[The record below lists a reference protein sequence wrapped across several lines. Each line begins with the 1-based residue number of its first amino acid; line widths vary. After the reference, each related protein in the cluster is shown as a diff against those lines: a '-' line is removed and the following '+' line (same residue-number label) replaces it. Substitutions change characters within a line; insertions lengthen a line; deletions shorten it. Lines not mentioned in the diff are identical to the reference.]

1 MRGYIKNRVII
12 IGVLLFL
19 LPPLGRVGAGIA
31 FAQQQRPKIGLVL
44 GGGGAKGAAHAG
56 ALQVIEEV
64 GLPIDYLAGTSI
76 GSIVGGLYACGYR
89 SKDIQDMFQSQEWAS
104 LLTDRHDSLR
114 HRVYGKD
121 KDGVGY
127 VFGFPVHRK
136 GTKKADESKGIIRGD
151 NVIELLD
158 SMLGQYKD
166 SMNFDKLPIPFR
178 CVAANMEKKEEVVFR
193 SGKLSTAMR
202 SSMSIPGVFKAV
214 TLDSLE
220 LLDGGM
226 LNNLPVDVV
235 KEMGADIVIAID
247 LTQNK
252 HDDDKAERKNPLN
265 IKGVIGWAI
274 ERPDL
279 EKYQENREDAD
290 IYINPDLNGY
300 GAASFKKKAIDEMIK
315 RGYKA
320 AKKERKAL
328 ETLRDK
334 LKQNQTY

>member
-1 MRGYIKNRVII
+1 MRGYTINRVII
-12 IGVLLFL
+12 IGTLLFL
-19 LPPLGRVGAGIA
+19 LPSFGRIGIGIA
-31 FAQQQRPKIGLVL
+31 FAQNNKQRPKVGLVL

-56 ALQVIEEV
+56 ALEIIEEV
-64 GLPIDYLAGTSI
+64 GIPIDYIAGTSI

-89 SKDIQDMFQSQEWAS
+89 AKDIQEMFHSQEWSS

-136 GTKKADESKGIIRGD
+136 GTRKADDSKGIIRGD
-151 NVIELLD
+151 NVIALLD

-178 CVAANMEKKEEVVFR
+178 CVAANMAKKEEVVFK

-214 TLDSLE
+214 TIDSLE

-226 LNNLPVDVV
+226 LNNLPVDIV

-252 HDDDKAERKNPLN
+252 HEDEKSERKNPLG
-265 IKGVIGWAI
+265 IRGMVGWAI

-279 EKYQENREDAD
+279 EKYQENRQHAD
-290 IYINPDLNGY
+290 VYINPDLKGY
-300 GAASFKKKAIDEMIK
+300 GAASFKQEAIAEMIL
-315 RGYKA
+315 RGYAA

-328 ETLRDK
+328 EALRNK
-334 LKQNQTY
+334 LR

>member
-1 MRGYIKNRVII
+1 MKRNNII
-12 IGVLLFL
+12 IVIVACLLL
-19 LPPLGRVGAGIA
+19 CISTNT
-31 FAQQQRPKIGLVL
+31 FAQGHKQRPKVGLVL

-56 ALQVIEEV
+56 ALEIIEEV
-64 GLPIDYLAGTSI
+64 GIPIDYIAGTSI

-89 SKDIQDMFQSQEWAS
+89 AKDIQEMFHSQEWSS

-121 KDGVGY
+121 EDGVGY

-136 GTKKADESKGIIRGD
+136 GTRKADESKGIIRGD

-178 CVAANMEKKEEVVFR
+178 CVAANMAKKEEVVFK

-214 TLDSLE
+214 TIDSLE

-226 LNNLPVDVV
+226 LNNLPVDIV

-252 HDDDKAERKNPLN
+252 HEDEKSERKNPFG
-265 IKGVIGWAI
+265 IRGMVGWAI

-279 EKYQENREDAD
+279 EKYQANRQHAD
-290 IYINPDLNGY
+290 VYINPDLKGY
-300 GAASFKKKAIDEMIK
+300 GAASFKQEAIAEMIL
-315 RGYKA
+315 RGYAA

-328 ETLRDK
+328 EALRNK
-334 LKQNQTY
+334 LR

>member
-1 MRGYIKNRVII
+1 MRNHKILAVACLMLCLS
-12 IGVLLFL
+12 IGMQA
-19 LPPLGRVGAGIA
+19 REETK
-31 FAQQQRPKIGLVL
+31 RPKIGLVL

-56 ALQVIEEV
+56 ALQIIEEV
-64 GLPIDYLAGTSI
+64 GIPIDYIAGTSI

-89 SKDIQDMFQSQEWAS
+89 SKQIQDMFLSQEWAS
-104 LLTDRHDSLR
+104 LLTDRSDSLR
-114 HRVYGKD
+114 HKIYGKD

-136 GTKKADESKGIIRGD
+136 GTNKADESKGIIRGD
-151 NVIELLD
+151 NIIELLD

-166 SMNFDKLPIPFR
+166 SMNFNNLPIPFR
-178 CVAANMEKKEEVVFR
+178 CVAANMEKKEEVVFKK
-193 SGKLSTAMR
+193 GKLSTAMR

-226 LNNLPVDVV
+226 LNNLPVDIV

-252 HDDDKAERKNPLN
+252 HEDEDSERKNPLKL
-265 IKGVIGWAI
+265 KGILGWAI

-279 EKYQENREDAD
+279 EKYQENRQNAD
-290 IYINPDLNGY
+290 VYINPDLEGY
-300 GAASFKKKAIDEMIK
+300 GAASFKPEAIKEMMK
-315 RGYKA
+315 RGYEA
-320 AKKERKAL
+320 AKKERKSL
-328 ETLRDK
+328 EDLRNK
-334 LKQNQTY
+334 ILVLPL